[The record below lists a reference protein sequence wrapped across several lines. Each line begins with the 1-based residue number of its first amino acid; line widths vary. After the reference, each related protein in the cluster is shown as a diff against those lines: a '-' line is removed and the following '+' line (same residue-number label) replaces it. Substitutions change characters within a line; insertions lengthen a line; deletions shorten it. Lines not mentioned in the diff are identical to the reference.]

1 MRKFNQFKGYKGKY
15 KGKLLTPMQYCQF
28 GKPKDFIMS
37 NRTHYKTFCQFDHME
52 QDKDF
57 MGYLCRFVST
67 NPRTG
72 NGIEENITFKHLYN
86 KLKYITL
93 NDIYIPNEE
102 DSEIGC
108 CAGGNKLTDWEL
120 EKIQHIL
127 KDYINFNKNRKEI
140 LEELYNEDRQYED
153 EMDYQEDMDAF
164 NPEDG
169 EQWDDEYLTKDLFT
183 EEYLKNSVVSDD
195 ELPF

>member
-28 GKPKDFIMS
+28 GKPKDFVMS
-37 NRTHYKTFCQFDHME
+37 NRQYYKRFCQFDHME

-57 MGYLCRFVST
+57 MWYLKRFVIS

-72 NGIEENITFKHLYN
+72 KGLEHDKVFKHLYN

-93 NDIYIPNEE
+93 NDIYNPNEE

-108 CAGGNKLTDWEL
+108 CSSGNKLTDWEQ
-120 EKIQHIL
+120 EQINNIL
-127 KDYINFNKNRKEI
+127 KDYVHFFRKHRNEI
-140 LEELYNEDRQYED
+140 LEEC
-153 EMDYQEDMDAF
+153 YQEDEL
-164 NPEDG
+164 NYLEERELTGTIYHPYSHNRE
-169 EQWDDEYLTKDLFT
+169 DEYLTKDLFT
-183 EEYLKNSVVSDD
+183 DEYLKDGVVASDD
-195 ELPF
+195 DLPF